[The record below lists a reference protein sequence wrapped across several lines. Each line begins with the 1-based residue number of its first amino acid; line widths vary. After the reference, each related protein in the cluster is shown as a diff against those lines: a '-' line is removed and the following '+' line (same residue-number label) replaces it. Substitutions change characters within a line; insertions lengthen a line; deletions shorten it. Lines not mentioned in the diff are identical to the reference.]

1 MCGRACVAWVGNA
14 CKRRLAF
21 PAPVLTL
28 LVAPFKGVFK
38 SRRPGGWAG
47 ARWLRGYS
55 GVLGAWPRP
64 RFARS
69 GRWAPA
75 QSRFK
80 NRAANCEHGD
90 NGIPT
95 LSTGS
100 GRFASTSL
108 ASEMGPVVGLRQG
121 PLNETKR
128 GTKEPTSISA
138 PEVSSFVQEM
148 PSDPGAI
155 Y

>member
-21 PAPVLTL
+21 PASRLDIISTL
-28 LVAPFKGVFK
+28 QRGLQVSAPWGLG
-38 SRRPGGWAG
+38 RRALAP
-47 ARWLRGYS
+47 RLQRGS
-55 GVLGAWPRP
+55 WRLATPAL
-64 RFARS
+64 ARS

-138 PEVSSFVQEM
+138 LEVSSFVQET